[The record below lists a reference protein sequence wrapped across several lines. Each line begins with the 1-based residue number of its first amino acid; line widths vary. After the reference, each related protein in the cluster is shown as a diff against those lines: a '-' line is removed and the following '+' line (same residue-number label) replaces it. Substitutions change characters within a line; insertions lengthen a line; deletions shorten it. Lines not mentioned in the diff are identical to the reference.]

1 MSNPIIS
8 IKGLGKRYRIGLREE
23 QPHTLRET
31 LSSLAAAP
39 FAYWRRMGR
48 PPTVAETLWA
58 IRNVSVEV
66 QPGEA
71 LGIVGRNGSGKSTLL
86 KVLSRITEP
95 TEGRAIIRG
104 RVGSLLEVGTG
115 FHPELTGRENVF
127 LNGTILGMSRRE
139 IERKFDEIV
148 AFSEVERFIDTPV
161 KRYSSGMYVRLAF
174 SVASHLEPEILIVDE
189 VLSVGDAAFRKKC
202 QEKMASVVTAGRT
215 VLFVSHNLNGMQT
228 LCPRAIWL
236 HNGEIIQ
243 EGPSEDIVIAYH
255 DFLRKESPDASIAAS
270 WDGDIAIREVVVRD
284 DTGQPAQALHP
295 GYPVTVEIHYA
306 TRTPIVKPY
315 IWLAV
320 AGHTGTLFS
329 ANMLLDGDRPTVL
342 DGTGVMRC
350 TFHGLPLMPHQQFT
364 FILGI
369 LDQDG
374 FTSVLPRTEVAQF
387 STIGE
392 PDEIGYLGEVAGR
405 AIRLTASVVVPYQW
419 EMPGTGPGPTHG
431 AWLPNGAEQPQ

>member
-1 MSNPIIS
+1 MTNEII
-8 IKGLGKRYRIGLREE
+8 KVEQLGKRYRIGLREA
-23 QPHTLRET
+23 QPQTLRET
-31 LSSLAAAP
+31 LGALATSP
-39 FAYWRRMGR
+39 FAYLRQMGR
-48 PPTVAETLWA
+48 PPTAAETLWA
-58 IRNVSVEV
+58 IRNVSFTVR
-66 QPGEA
+66 PGEA

-86 KVLSRITEP
+86 KILSRITEP
-95 TEGRAIIRG
+95 TEGRAVIRG

-127 LNGTILGMSRRE
+127 LNGTILGMGRRE

-189 VLSVGDAAFRKKC
+189 VLAVGDAAFRKKC
-202 QEKMASVVTAGRT
+202 QDKMASVVTAGRT

-236 HNGEIIQ
+236 HNGEMIQ
-243 EGPSEDIVIAYH
+243 EGPSEDIVLAYH
-255 DFLRKESPDASIAAS
+255 NFLRKEAPDAAIANS
-270 WDGDIAIREVVVRD
+270 WDGDIAIRKVVLRD
-284 DTGQPAQALHP
+284 AAGLPVQALSP
-295 GYPVTVEIHYA
+295 GHPVTVEIHYA
-306 TRTPIVKPY
+306 AREPIVRPY

-329 ANMLLDGDRPTVL
+329 ANMLLDGDRPEVL
-342 DGTGVMRC
+342 EGQGVLRC
-350 TFHGLPLMPHQQFT
+350 TFHGLPLMPRQHYT
-364 FILGI
+364 LVLGI

-374 FTSVLPRTEVAQF
+374 FTAVLPRTEVGQF
-387 STIGE
+387 STIGDPAE
-392 PDEIGYLGEVAGR
+392 LGYPGDVAGR

-419 EMPGTGPGPTHG
+419 DFPGVGPGPTHG
-431 AWLPNGAEQPQ
+431 AWLPTPAGQAQ